1 MAGSDPFKTGNMAFR
16 LGLAKVLVPF
26 VFVFSPSLLLVAK
39 GFTWPDF
46 IITFVGCIFGCIFGC
61 TFGITLLA
69 AALSKFLFVEM
80 NRWEQ
85 LLCGVG
91 ALLLVAPGLASGRV
105 GLAVAAPVLL
115 RQWSARG
122 AARSLSDLG
131 SVGCESTAAVHFSPS
146 FCPMA
151 GPWGCKSGKNCPRW
165 GRFSLSTPQVRQA
178 PSGPGAPRP
187 AR

>member
-46 IITFVGCIFGCIFGC
+46 IITFVGCIVGFI
-61 TFGITLLA
+61 FGITLLA
-69 AALSKFLFVEM
+69 AALSKSLFVEM

-91 ALLLVAPGLASGRV
+91 ALLLVAPGLASGLV

-122 AARSLSDLG
+122 VA
-131 SVGCESTAAVHFSPS
+131 
-146 FCPMA
+146 
-151 GPWGCKSGKNCPRW
+151 
-165 GRFSLSTPQVRQA
+165 
-178 PSGPGAPRP
+178 SGPGAPRP